1 VKWRPFWKNNIRLFY
16 QHKFPSM
23 QLKGIEPTRFLL
35 LQVSDSR
42 RRQHLLSPR
51 ALAWIRGII
60 GIINIFSTEI
70 SYVRLL
76 ALFII
81 IIWLHWDSD
90 IASGNV
96 THPWVNYH
104 T

>member
-1 VKWRPFWKNNIRLFY
+1 
-16 QHKFPSM
+16 
-23 QLKGIEPTRFLL
+23 
-35 LQVSDSR
+35 
-42 RRQHLLSPR
+42 
-51 ALAWIRGII
+51 LAWIRGII